1 MMQPAAPSEAKMG
14 IRPATVAD
22 LDNIS
27 LLAQVVWV
35 ATYAREGI
43 TTAFSCYIRSTFS
56 KESLLKE
63 LQTNQ
68 LVIAE
73 RENSLLGYALLN
85 QSSGELITLYV
96 LPQLQGHGVGSALV
110 KYCQQLSDNVLWLTC
125 WEGNTAAL
133 VFYQKLQFRGFGE
146 DYFVLDTER
155 YRNIK
160 LTL

>member
-1 MMQPAAPSEAKMG
+1 MQTTARCEVKMG
-14 IRPATVAD
+14 IRPATAAD
-22 LDNIS
+22 LDKIA

-43 TTAFSCYIRSTFS
+43 TTAFSCYIHSTFS
-56 KESLLKE
+56 KESLVKE

-68 LVIAE
+68 LVVAE
-73 RENSLLGYALLN
+73 RESSLLGYALLHP
-85 QSSGELITLYV
+85 SSGELVTLYV
-96 LPQLQGHGVGSALV
+96 LPQLQGQGIGAALV
-110 KYCQQLSDNVLWLTC
+110 SYCQQLSDKALWLTC

-133 VFYQKLQFRGFGE
+133 AFYQKLQFSVCGE
-146 DYFVLDTER
+146 EDFVLGAER